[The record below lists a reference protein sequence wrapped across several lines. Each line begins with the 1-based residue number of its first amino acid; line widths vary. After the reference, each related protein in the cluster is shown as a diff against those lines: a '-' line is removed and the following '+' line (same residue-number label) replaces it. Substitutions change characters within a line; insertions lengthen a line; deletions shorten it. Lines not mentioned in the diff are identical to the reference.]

1 MSYKSRADLGG
12 QRGHGAVTP
21 EVEGELWHA
30 PWEPRVMALTVAMG
44 ATGSWNIDMSRSAR
58 ETLPNYTALSYYE
71 IWFTALRKLLLE
83 RRLLRRA
90 ELQGGTSIDA
100 PLQMPNVLRAADVP
114 ARMALG
120 SPTLRAAVAPAKFS
134 LGQRVQT
141 VRRRPDHHTRLP
153 AYARGKVG
161 SIECIH
167 GAHVFADTN
176 AQGLGE
182 QAQWLYTVVFD
193 AAQLWA
199 ECTGSRHRVSVDAWE
214 PYLEPCEDL
223 P

>member
-1 MSYKSRADLGG
+1 MSYKSYADLGG
-12 QRGHGAVTP
+12 QRGHGAVIP
-21 EVEGELWHA
+21 EAEGELWHA
-30 PWEPRVMALTVAMG
+30 SWEPRVMALTVAMG
-44 ATGSWNIDMSRSAR
+44 ATGSWSIDMSRCAR
-58 ETLPNYTALSYYE
+58 ETLPNYAALSYYE

-90 ELQGGTSIDA
+90 ELQGGASIDA
-100 PLQMPNVLRAADVP
+100 PLPMPNVLHAADV
-114 ARMALG
+114 AQRMARG
-120 SPTLRAAVAPAKFS
+120 SPTLRTAATPAKFA

-141 VRRRPDHHTRLP
+141 LRRKPDHHTRLP

-161 SIECIH
+161 TIERIH
-167 GAHVFADTN
+167 GAHAFADTN

-199 ECTGSRHRVSVDAWE
+199 ECAGSKHRVSVDAWE
-214 PYLEPCEDL
+214 PYLEAYEDAK
-223 P
+223 